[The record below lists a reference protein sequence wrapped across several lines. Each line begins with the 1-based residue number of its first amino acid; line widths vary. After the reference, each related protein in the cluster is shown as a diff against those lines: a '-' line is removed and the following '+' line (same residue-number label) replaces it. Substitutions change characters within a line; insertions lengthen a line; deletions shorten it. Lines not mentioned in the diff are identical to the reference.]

1 MTNALGRGE
10 FCTVAFAAERLGL
23 HPKTVLRFIRDGRL
37 KATRIGKSYRI
48 RRADLDAFAG
58 VEPAAEP
65 TEPSAWVTAIVQI
78 AGVDAETARR
88 WAIKIPAALK
98 SRDGREAP
106 IRADVIHDA
115 ERAELKIV
123 LVGVPDDV
131 AAMLR
136 AIQAGADRLRGG
148 VRATSERI

>member
-1 MTNALGRGE
+1 MTKAIGRGE

-58 VEPAAEP
+58 VEHAAEP
-65 TEPSAWVTAIVQI
+65 VEPSAWVTAIVQI
-78 AGVDAETARR
+78 SGVDDEAARR
-88 WAIKIPAALK
+88 CAIAIPAALK
-98 SRDGREAP
+98 GRQGHEAP
-106 IRADVIHDA
+106 MRADVIHDG

-136 AIQAGADRLRGG
+136 AVQAGADRWRGT
-148 VRATSERI
+148 R

>member
-1 MTNALGRGE
+1 MTKAIGRGE

-48 RRADLDAFAG
+48 RRADLDTFAG

-65 TEPSAWVTAIVQI
+65 AAPSAWVTAIVQI
-78 AGVDAETARR
+78 AGVDAEAASRF
-88 WAIKIPAALK
+88 AIGIPAALN
-98 SRDGREAP
+98 SRQEREAP
-106 IRADVIHDA
+106 MRADVIHDS

-123 LVGVPDDV
+123 LVGVPGDV
-131 AAMLR
+131 ATMLR
-136 AIQAGADRLRGG
+136 IIQAGTDRMRGT
-148 VRATSERI
+148 R

>member
-1 MTNALGRGE
+1 MTNAIGRGE
-10 FCTVAFAAERLGL
+10 FCTAAFAAERLGL

-58 VEPAAEP
+58 VEPAAGPAEP
-65 TEPSAWVTAIVQI
+65 AAWVTAIVQI
-78 AGVDAETARR
+78 SGVDAETARR
-88 WAIKIPAALK
+88 WAIAIPAALK
-98 SRDGREAP
+98 GRHERDAP
-106 IRADVIHDA
+106 MRADVIHDGG
-115 ERAELKIV
+115 RAELKIV

-136 AIQAGADRLRGG
+136 AIQARADRLR
-148 VRATSERI
+148 